1 MITLPTRTLFP
12 AADNQVIPPPI
23 ILIQGESQG
32 REISITMMDG
42 DGTPLD
48 LTAAAAVA
56 LYYTKPDGMEEQLPC
71 AVENASGGA
80 VSVIFTSSSCSV
92 AGDMR
97 QVIIRITWSDASNSR
112 YVGPR
117 IHVAP
122 SPSDGAAESSNEF
135 ALLDQLIIQ
144 AQEAIG
150 DAGEAASAANTA
162 AGAAN
167 SAADRANQSADKADT
182 AAGAASTAADA
193 ANAAAGAANA
203 AASAANTA
211 AGAANTAA
219 DRANQAAE
227 DAEAV
232 LEGAVTSVNGKTGAV
247 TLAAADVGA
256 LSTAG
261 GTMTGPLVLD
271 GNVTIN
277 AGGFSGANQIL
288 YPALNTL
295 FVGND
300 EHETHIASSGAI
312 LANRNSTSY
321 EMWDAGNLPYE
332 IGDWTPAFGVVERS
346 GTAPTVTYTSRNGR
360 YIRIGKL
367 VFVNFAIRG
376 AITAA
381 GTGYAL
387 VNGLPFSFGGTG
399 FHYIGLAENLYGFDP
414 TPNTAY
420 IYRGAYIRIQ
430 AEGGGS
436 AAKFA
441 TATTMYLSGS
451 GCYELLE

>member
-56 LYYTKPDGMEEQLPC
+56 LYYTKPDGTEEQLPC
-71 AVENASGGA
+71 TVEDAAGGT
-80 VSVIFTSSSCSV
+80 VSVAFTSSSCAV

-97 QVIIRITWSDASNSR
+97 KVILRITWSDASNSR

-122 SPSDGAAESSNEF
+122 SPSDTAAESSNEF

-150 DAGEAASAANTA
+150 GADEAASAANTA
-162 AGAAN
+162 AGAVNDAKDAAN
-167 SAADRANQSADKADT
+167 TAASAANAAAT
-182 AAGAASTAADA
+182 AANTAKDA

-203 AASAANTA
+203 AAGAANTA

-219 DRANQAAE
+219 DRANQAAK

-232 LEGAVTSVNGKTGAV
+232 LDGAVISVNGKKGAV

-256 LSTAG
+256 LAANDVADYVVAQGASGDWRYRKWDSGWAECWRVSQVTPTAFTAN
-261 GTMTGPLVLD
+261 GTLYYTDIITIPYPFDFAAAPVAFVSSYNANVIAATMN
-271 GNVTIN
+271 GNN
-277 AGGFSGANQIL
+277 L
-288 YPALNTL
+288 
-295 FVGND
+295 
-300 EHETHIASSGAI
+300 GAI
-312 LANRNSTSY
+312 SLRLATTTN
-321 EMWDAGNLPYE
+321 
-332 IGDWTPAFGVVERS
+332 
-346 GTAPTVTYTSRNGR
+346 
-360 YIRIGKL
+360 
-367 VFVNFAIRG
+367 
-376 AITAA
+376 TAA
-381 GTGYAL
+381 SYVDKT
-387 VNGLPFSFGGTG
+387 
-399 FHYIGLAENLYGFDP
+399 IK
-414 TPNTAY
+414 
-420 IYRGAYIRIQ
+420 IYVA
-430 AEGGGS
+430 GS
-436 AAKFA
+436 WK
-441 TATTMYLSGS
+441 
-451 GCYELLE
+451 

>member
-56 LYYTKPDGMEEQLPC
+56 LYYTKPDGTEEQLPC
-71 AVENASGGA
+71 TVEDAAGGT
-80 VSVIFTSSSCSV
+80 VSVVFTSSSCAV

-97 QVIIRITWSDASNSR
+97 QVILRITWSDASNSR

-122 SPSDGAAESSNEF
+122 SPSDTSAESSNEF

-150 DAGEAASAANTA
+150 SADEAASAANTA
-162 AGAAN
+162 AGTVNDAKDAAN
-167 SAADRANQSADKADT
+167 TAASAANAAAT
-182 AAGAASTAADA
+182 AANTAKDA
-193 ANAAAGAANA
+193 ANAAAG
-203 AASAANTA
+203 AANTA

-219 DRANQAAE
+219 SAANTAADRANQAAK

-256 LSTAG
+256 LPTAG
-261 GTMTGPLVLD
+261 GEISGDLNVQ
-271 GNVTIN
+271 GNM
-277 AGGFSGANQIL
+277 
-288 YPALNTL
+288 ALKGKN
-295 FVGND
+295 
-300 EHETHIASSGAI
+300 IASFEVDQGVTPDGWTYCKRSNGLYELWI
-312 LANRNSTSY
+312 RKDMGTVEMTHNTSY
-321 EMWDAGNLPYE
+321 DVFYANLSIALPSDVETVRCANVNTKTNGYCYGDVSGVSKSKIDYRLIGATSASPDVEMMVYVLATY
-332 IGDWTPAFGVVERS
+332 S
-346 GTAPTVTYTSRNGR
+346 MTAS
-360 YIRIGKL
+360 
-367 VFVNFAIRG
+367 
-376 AITAA
+376 
-381 GTGYAL
+381 
-387 VNGLPFSFGGTG
+387 S
-399 FHYIGLAENLYGFDP
+399 
-414 TPNTAY
+414 
-420 IYRGAYIRIQ
+420 
-430 AEGGGS
+430 
-436 AAKFA
+436 
-441 TATTMYLSGS
+441 
-451 GCYELLE
+451 

>member
-56 LYYTKPDGMEEQLPC
+56 LYYTKPDGTEEQLPC
-71 AVENASGGA
+71 TVEDAAGGT
-80 VSVIFTSSSCSV
+80 VSVAFTSSSCAV

-97 QVIIRITWSDASNSR
+97 QVILRITWSDASNSR

-117 IHVAP
+117 IHVAT
-122 SPSDGAAESSNEF
+122 SPSDDAAESSNEF

-150 DAGEAASAANTA
+150 GADEAASAANTA
-162 AGAAN
+162 AGTVNDAKDAAN
-167 SAADRANQSADKADT
+167 T
-182 AAGAASTAADA
+182 AASA
-193 ANAAAGAANA
+193 ANAAATAANTAKDAANA

-219 DRANQAAE
+219 SAANTAADRANQAAK

-256 LSTAG
+256 LPAAG
-261 GTMTGPLVLD
+261 GTMTGPLNAKEIVICDGTLYPSVDYKADFGGPVKAQIMANMERNIMYFRNWCLD
-271 GNVTIN
+271 TEYYENFLLPDPDTGRTKNGSYKIITTKDATDYVVAQGTSGGWLYQKWSSGKAVCSRTIADTPN
-277 AGGFSGANQIL
+277 DISGAKSV
-288 YPALNTL
+288 A
-295 FVGND
+295 
-300 EHETHIASSGAI
+300 
-312 LANRNSTSY
+312 
-321 EMWDAGNLPYE
+321 
-332 IGDWTPAFGVVERS
+332 
-346 GTAPTVTYTSRNGR
+346 VT
-360 YIRIGKL
+360 
-367 VFVNFAIRG
+367 
-376 AITAA
+376 
-381 GTGYAL
+381 
-387 VNGLPFSFGGTG
+387 LPFSFASTSYTVQITKAKNG
-399 FHYIGLAENLYGFDP
+399 FFVTDVIDANGAQNSSHTEGSFIFTYKYSSS
-414 TPNTAY
+414 TAY
-420 IYRGAYIRIQ
+420 TVSFNVSVAGLW
-430 AEGGGS
+430 
-436 AAKFA
+436 K
-441 TATTMYLSGS
+441 
-451 GCYELLE
+451 

>member
-56 LYYTKPDGMEEQLPC
+56 LYYTKPDGTEEQLPC
-71 AVENASGGA
+71 TVEDAAGGT
-80 VSVIFTSSSCSV
+80 VSVAFTSSSCAV

-97 QVIIRITWSDASNSR
+97 KVILRITWSDASNSR

-122 SPSDGAAESSNEF
+122 SPSDTAAESSNEF

-150 DAGEAASAANTA
+150 GADEAASAANTA
-162 AGAAN
+162 AGTVNDAKDAAN
-167 SAADRANQSADKADT
+167 TAASAANAAAT
-182 AAGAASTAADA
+182 AANTAKDA

-203 AASAANTA
+203 AAGAANTA

-219 DRANQAAE
+219 DRANQAAK

-232 LEGAVTSVNGKTGAV
+232 LDGAVTSVNGKTGAV

-256 LSTAG
+256 LPANDVADHVVAQGTSGGWTYRKWDSGWSECWRVSQVTPTTFTAN
-261 GTMTGPLVLD
+261 GTLYYTDIITIPYPFDFAAAPVAFVSSYNANVIAATMN
-271 GNVTIN
+271 GNN
-277 AGGFSGANQIL
+277 L
-288 YPALNTL
+288 
-295 FVGND
+295 
-300 EHETHIASSGAI
+300 GAI
-312 LANRNSTSY
+312 SLRLATTTN
-321 EMWDAGNLPYE
+321 
-332 IGDWTPAFGVVERS
+332 
-346 GTAPTVTYTSRNGR
+346 
-360 YIRIGKL
+360 
-367 VFVNFAIRG
+367 
-376 AITAA
+376 TAA
-381 GTGYAL
+381 SYVDKT
-387 VNGLPFSFGGTG
+387 
-399 FHYIGLAENLYGFDP
+399 IK
-414 TPNTAY
+414 
-420 IYRGAYIRIQ
+420 IYVA
-430 AEGGGS
+430 GS
-436 AAKFA
+436 WK
-441 TATTMYLSGS
+441 
-451 GCYELLE
+451 

>member
-42 DGTPLD
+42 DGSPLD

-56 LYYTKPDGMEEQLPC
+56 LYCTKPDGTEEQLPC
-71 AVENASGGA
+71 AVEDASGGA

-122 SPSDGAAESSNEF
+122 SPGDDAAESSNEF

-144 AQEAIG
+144 AQEVIG

-167 SAADRANQSADKADT
+167 T
-182 AAGAASTAADA
+182 AA
-193 ANAAAGAANA
+193 N
-203 AASAANTA
+203 AANTA
-211 AGAANTAA
+211 ASAANTAA

-256 LSTAG
+256 LPTAG
-261 GTMTGPLVLD
+261 GTMTGPLVLG

-288 YPALNTL
+288 YPAIDKL

-300 EHETHIASSGAI
+300 EHATYIASSGAI
-312 LANRNSTSY
+312 LTNRNSTSY

-332 IGDWTPAFGVVERS
+332 AGTWTPACSVVDGS
-346 GTAPTVTYTSRNGR
+346 GTAPTVTYTKRRGR
-360 YIRIGKL
+360 YIRLGRL
-367 VFVNFAIRG
+367 VFISFQVEASV
-376 AITAA
+376 TAA
-381 GTGYAL
+381 GTGYAT
-387 VNGLPFSFGGTG
+387 VDGLPYAYTGSASVPNAIPLSENSGGFS
-399 FHYIGLAENLYGFDP
+399 A
-414 TPNTAY
+414 TPNIAY
-420 IYRGAYIRIQ
+420 VYRGTHIRIQ
-430 AEGGGS
+430 AETGTS
-436 AAKFA
+436 AVRFA
-441 TATTMYLSGS
+441 TGTMYLTGS
-451 GCYELLE
+451 GIYETAE

>member
-32 REISITMMDG
+32 REISITMVDG

-56 LYYTKPDGMEEQLPC
+56 LYYTKPDGTEEQLPC
-71 AVENASGGA
+71 TVEDAANGT
-80 VSVIFTSSSCSV
+80 VSVTFTSSSCAV

-97 QVIIRITWSDASNSR
+97 QVIVRITWSDASNSR

-122 SPSDGAAESSNEF
+122 SPSDDAAESSNEF

-144 AQEAIG
+144 AQEVIG

-167 SAADRANQSADKADT
+167 T
-182 AAGAASTAADA
+182 AAGAANTAAGAANTAATDANAAKDA
-193 ANAAAGAANA
+193 ANTAAGAANA

-211 AGAANTAA
+211 ASAANTAA

-256 LSTAG
+256 LPTAG
-261 GTMTGPLVLD
+261 GTMTGQLNAKDVAICD
-271 GNVTIN
+271 GTLYPSVDYK
-277 AGGFSGANQIL
+277 AEFSGDVKAQ
-288 YPALNTL
+288 
-295 FVGND
+295 V
-300 EHETHIASSGAI
+300 
-312 LANRNSTSY
+312 LANMERNIVY
-321 EMWDAGNLPYE
+321 
-332 IGDWTPAFGVVERS
+332 F
-346 GTAPTVTYTSRNGR
+346 RNWCTD
-360 YIRIGKL
+360 
-367 VFVNFAIRG
+367 N
-376 AITAA
+376 
-381 GTGYAL
+381 
-387 VNGLPFSFGGTG
+387 TG
-399 FHYIGLAENLYGFDP
+399 FHENYLTPDPDTGRTSNGNYKLLTTKETADYVAAQGTSGGWAYRKWNSGIAECWLAGSASLIYENVANSL
-414 TPNTAY
+414 
-420 IYRGAYIRIQ
+420 YRGYGAVTFPFAFYAIPVVVYSCHLTNGYDWSGKAMVSTSSFNFYGVSQSSLASTTSVTIYAYAIGRW
-430 AEGGGS
+430 
-436 AAKFA
+436 K
-441 TATTMYLSGS
+441 
-451 GCYELLE
+451 